1 MLPRTITDER
11 DFPCVPNKLEF
22 KRGAEPPPAGV
33 DQIFYRLVIQMM
45 RLETANRR
53 DWQGFTRILEVM
65 SFLDEIENH
74 SKEDIQERVE
84 SFCELPP
91 NPGQTMS
98 MEEVVF
104 WAGVASGMEYWR
116 HAEEDTLDPVDAE
129 KMLVFSSIFAHSM
142 KNAIV
147 DLALGDLETDEQK
160 PLQRLRSHISW

>member
-1 MLPRTITDER
+1 MM
-11 DFPCVPNKLEF
+11 KLE
-22 KRGAEPPPAGV
+22 
-33 DQIFYRLVIQMM
+33 
-45 RLETANRR
+45 TTNRR

-74 SKEDIQERVE
+74 SKEDIQEKVE
-84 SFCELPP
+84 DFCDLPA

-116 HAEEDTLDPVDAE
+116 HAEEGTLDPANAE

-147 DLALGDLETDEQK
+147 DLALGDIETGEER
-160 PLQRLRSHISW
+160 PFPRIGSHLWR

>member
-1 MLPRTITDER
+1 
-11 DFPCVPNKLEF
+11 
-22 KRGAEPPPAGV
+22 
-33 DQIFYRLVIQMM
+33 M

-65 SFLDEIENH
+65 SFLDEIENN
-74 SKEDIQERVE
+74 SSDDIQEKIE
-84 SFCELPP
+84 GFCELPP
-91 NPGQTMS
+91 NPGQSMS

-116 HAEEDTLDPVDAE
+116 HAEEDTLDAADAE

-147 DLALGDLETDEQK
+147 DLAIGDLEADEKK
-160 PLQRLRSHISW
+160 PTQRFGSRIGW

>member
-1 MLPRTITDER
+1 MLLKTLTDER
-11 DFPCVPNKLEF
+11 DFPCVPNTLEF
-22 KRGAEPPPAGV
+22 ERDTEPRADV
-33 DQIFYRLVIQMM
+33 DRSLYRLVIPMM

-65 SFLDEIENH
+65 SLLDEIEDH

-84 SFCELPP
+84 NFCELPP

-116 HAEEDTLDPVDAE
+116 HAEEDTLDPADAE

-147 DLALGDLETDEQK
+147 DLALGDLEADVKK
-160 PLQRLRSHISW
+160 PFQRLGSHIGW